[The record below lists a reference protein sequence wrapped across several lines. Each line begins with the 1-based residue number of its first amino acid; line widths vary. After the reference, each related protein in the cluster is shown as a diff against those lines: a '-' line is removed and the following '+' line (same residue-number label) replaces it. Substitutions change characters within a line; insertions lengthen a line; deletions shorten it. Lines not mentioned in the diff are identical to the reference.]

1 MENILKGMKRKS
13 RPRTEKAAK
22 AEVVQ
27 HNGKEVGSI
36 PTTRILKS
44 LKAILFY

>member
-22 AEVVQ
+22 AVQ

-36 PTTRILKS
+36 PTTRNSKLCS
-44 LKAILFY
+44 LKD